1 MRGRPASSMSGHTVR
16 TQHCANRRTWP
27 LPTAIVN
34 PKQPKETP
42 KSFSFDYSYW
52 SHTSVSRAGP
62 GGRWDEAVWTP
73 LSTPR
78 GPLPSPSAPPLL
90 QGPVGGGE
98 GAGARLTSGGCF
110 PKSRCA
116 WEAALTWLTRSIRAE
131 AGTKVSPAPCGHPPE
146 SKRCVRLPTN
156 VPVPWPHHTHTSA
169 AGPGPPGVAPAH
181 LNLHFPGDPGNRPLP
196 PPSAVRTQPSPSP
209 TV

>member
-1 MRGRPASSMSGHTVR
+1 MSGHTVR

-62 GGRWDEAVWTP
+62 GGGGTRP
-73 LSTPR
+73 CGHR
-78 GPLPSPSAPPLL
+78 SAPPG
-90 QGPVGGGE
+90 GPCPVPQPRPCCRALWAVGKGQVRGSQ
-98 GAGARLTSGGCF
+98 AGGCF

-156 VPVPWPHHTHTSA
+156 VPVPWPHRTHTSA